1 MKKEKIFVYGTL
13 RKGFPLHTYLSDK
26 ARFIGKGTIGGRL
39 YDLGTYP
46 GVFSSEPGE
55 VKGELYEL
63 EDGSKHLNI
72 LDQIED
78 FDPKNPESSL
88 FIRAL
93 TEVRLS
99 DNKTI
104 QAWAYFLP
112 SKPPGARLIVD
123 GDYQRR
129 SDPD

>member
-13 RKGFPLHTYLSDK
+13 RKGFPLHKYLSDK
-26 ARFIGKGTIGGRL
+26 ARFIGKGTIRGRL
-39 YDLGTYP
+39 YDLGNYP
-46 GVFSSEPGE
+46 GVLPSEAGE
-55 VKGELYEL
+55 VQGELYEL
-63 EDGSKHLNI
+63 EDGSKHLNK
-72 LDQIED
+72 LDEIEGLD
-78 FDPKNPESSL
+78 LMNPENSL
-88 FIRAL
+88 FVRAL

-123 GDYQRR
+123 GDYQR
-129 SDPD
+129 DL

>member
-1 MKKEKIFVYGTL
+1 MRKEMIFVYGTL
-13 RKGFPLHTYLSDK
+13 RKGFSLHRYLSDK
-26 ARFIGKGTIGGRL
+26 ARFIGNGTIRGRL
-39 YDLGTYP
+39 YDLGSYP
-46 GVFSSEPGE
+46 GVLPTEAGE
-55 VKGELYEL
+55 VQGELYEL
-63 EDGSKHLNI
+63 EDGPKHLDI
-72 LDQIED
+72 LDRIED
-78 FDPKNPESSL
+78 FDPKNPERSL

-99 DNKTI
+99 DNETI

-112 SKPPGARLIVD
+112 SKPLGARLIVD